1 LRALNFLMPY
11 VQKIPNGLL
20 RSEWATRIA
29 QQLRIDEPVLR
40 AALHKAASER
50 RSEVK
55 SNPELLGKVGK
66 PAERRLIRMLVEA
79 EQFQRELAEQLKQ
92 RRLYEGLET
101 ERIFAALM
109 VAVLGDEPRP
119 ATEIASKLEER
130 DRRVFFEIL
139 FEEALE
145 GSWDEAESCMEA
157 LRSRQ
162 VEQELARLQREIES
176 NPSSN
181 TLRELLTRKQELL
194 KSRAG

>member
-1 LRALNFLMPY
+1 LTSGEGKLRALNFLMPY

-145 GSWDEAESCMEA
+145 GS
-157 LRSRQ
+157 RQ